1 MTRLFAALAVVA
13 GLGAATPSYAG
24 CMADGLIVFPAPG
37 AVVPTNV
44 QFILEGVGAEQT
56 RIADLAGTDAIAL
69 IAAGEEPV
77 QVKAE
82 RGWVS
87 QEKRIA
93 VRLKPKKPLKPN
105 TEYTL
110 ALGAGF
116 ASAVVINDT
125 LGDNSLKWTTG
136 PGHDKT
142 LPRFRARPSV
152 AEGFYVDD
160 AKDGLTRQLKL
171 RTTIEDVS
179 PVYLLI
185 TMQRAR
191 GSQVKQVYPVP
202 VDGGELLVGHD
213 GCSGTFGFDD
223 GRAYRL
229 SFELW
234 DAAGNRSAERV
245 TLDLSAP
252 RKTSGR

>member
-1 MTRLFAALAVVA
+1 MSRLVTALAFLA
-13 GLGAATPSYAG
+13 GVLAAPAHAACSK
-24 CMADGLIVFPAPG
+24 DGLFVFPAPG

-44 QFILEGVGAEQT
+44 QFIVEGVGEEQT

-69 IAAGEEPV
+69 MAPGEDAV

-93 VRLKPKKPLKPN
+93 VRLKPRKPLKPN

-110 ALGAGF
+110 ALGPAF
-116 ASAVVINDT
+116 ASAHVINDE
-125 LGDNSLKWTTG
+125 LGDNSLRWTTG
-136 PGHDKT
+136 PGPDKT
-142 LPRFRARPSV
+142 QPKFRTRPSV

-160 AKDGLTRQLKL
+160 KEAGLTRMLKL
-171 RTTIEDVS
+171 RSFVDDVS

-202 VDGGELLVGHD
+202 INGGELLVGHD

-229 SFELW
+229 SFELF
-234 DAAGNRSAERV
+234 DAAGNRSPERV

>member
-1 MTRLFAALAVVA
+1 MTRVSAALA
-13 GLGAATPSYAG
+13 LLAAVLAAPAHAACSK
-24 CMADGLIVFPAPG
+24 DGLLVFPAPG

-44 QFILEGVGAEQT
+44 QFILEGVGEEQSRVAE
-56 RIADLAGTDAIAL
+56 LAGTDAIAL
-69 IAAGEEPV
+69 MAPGEDAV

-105 TEYTL
+105 TGYTL
-110 ALGAGF
+110 ALGPGF
-116 ASAVVINDT
+116 ASARVINDA
-125 LGDNSLKWTTG
+125 LGDNSLRWTTG
-136 PGHDKT
+136 PGPDKV
-142 LPRFRARPSV
+142 PPKFRTRPSV
-152 AEGFYVDD
+152 AEGFYVEDPQ
-160 AKDGLTRQLKL
+160 AGLTRQLKL
-171 RTTIEDVS
+171 RCLVDDVS

-202 VDGGELLVGHD
+202 LDGSSLLVGHD
-213 GCSGTFGFDD
+213 GCSGSFGFDD

-229 SFELW
+229 TFELF

-252 RKTSGR
+252 RKTPGR

>member
-1 MTRLFAALAVVA
+1 VRCTVALVALVLALVAPPARAA
-13 GLGAATPSYAG
+13 
-24 CMADGLIVFPAPG
+24 CQADGLLMFPAPG

-44 QFILEGVGAEQT
+44 QFILEGVGAEQS
-56 RIADLAGTDAIAL
+56 RVAELAGTDAIAL
-69 IAAGEEPV
+69 TAPGEDAV

-110 ALGAGF
+110 VLGSAF
-116 ASAVVINDT
+116 ANVPVINDA
-125 LGDNSLKWTTG
+125 LGDNSLRWTTG
-136 PGHDKT
+136 PGPDKAQPKYRT
-142 LPRFRARPSV
+142 RPSV
-152 AEGFYVDD
+152 AEGFYVQD
-160 AKDGLTRQLKL
+160 KDGSLTRLLKL
-171 RTTIEDVS
+171 RALVDDIS
-179 PVYLLI
+179 PLYLLI

-202 VDGGELLVGHD
+202 LNGGELLVGHD

-229 SFELW
+229 TFELF
-234 DAAGNRSAERV
+234 DAAGNRSAEKV

-252 RKTSGR
+252 KKAGP